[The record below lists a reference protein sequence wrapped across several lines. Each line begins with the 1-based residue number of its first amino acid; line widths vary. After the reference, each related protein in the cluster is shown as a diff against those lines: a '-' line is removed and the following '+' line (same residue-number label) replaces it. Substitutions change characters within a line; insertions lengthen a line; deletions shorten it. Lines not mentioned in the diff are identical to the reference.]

1 MENYVEALYQAA
13 LNHKNEEEAIRLSN
27 YMRNQFSFIG
37 LRAPQLKE
45 VFKQHVKNHGLP
57 AKEELHVIINSLW
70 ELEERE
76 MQMAGLLLL
85 DLMKKQFTE
94 EDLSLLKYIITTKP
108 WWDTID
114 HIAKKHFGYYLEKFP
129 HTRQPIVDSWIASG
143 NIWLIRSCILFQLG
157 YKEKTDVAM
166 LEDIISRTCHTKE
179 FFINKAIGWALREY
193 AKQDP
198 EKVIEITNTYSLSNL
213 SRREALKH
221 FEGRLIRE
229 LGDS

>member
-1 MENYVEALYQAA
+1 MNPYVEALYQAA
-13 LNHKNEEEAIRLSN
+13 LAHRNEAEAIRLSN

-57 AKEELHVIINSLW
+57 PKEELHDVITSLW
-70 ELEERE
+70 KLEERE

-85 DLMKKQFTE
+85 DSMKKQFTE
-94 EDLSLLKYIITTKP
+94 EDLSLLEYIITTKS

-129 HTRQPIVDSWIASG
+129 HTRQHIVDEWIASE

-166 LEDIISRTCHTKE
+166 LEDIISRTCHTRE

-193 AKQDP
+193 ARQDP
-198 EKVIEITNTYSLSNL
+198 EKVIEITNTYPLSNL

-221 FEGRLIRE
+221 IKV
-229 LGDS
+229 D

>member
-1 MENYVEALYQAA
+1 MDQYVGALYQAA
-13 LNHKNEEEAIRLSN
+13 LTHRNDEEAIRLSN
-27 YMRNQFSFIG
+27 YMRNQFSYIG
-37 LRAPQLKE
+37 MRAPQTREL
-45 VFKQHVKNHGLP
+45 VKQHVKTFGLP
-57 AKEELHVIINSLW
+57 AREDLHQVIISLW

-76 MQMAGLLLL
+76 MQIAGLYLL
-85 DLMKKQFTE
+85 DLVKKQFTE
-94 EDLSLLKYIITTKP
+94 EDLSLLEFIITTKS

-129 HTRQPIVDSWIASG
+129 HLRQPIVDKWLASG

-157 YKEKTDVAM
+157 YKEKTDVPM

-198 EKVIEITNTYSLSNL
+198 EKVIEITNAYPLSNL

-221 FEGRLIRE
+221 VAKVKA
-229 LGDS
+229 GD

>member
-1 MENYVEALYQAA
+1 MEQYVEALYKAA
-13 LNHKNEEEAIRLSN
+13 LLHRNDDEAIKLSN

-37 LRAPQLKE
+37 LRAPQMKQ
-45 VFKQHVKNHGLP
+45 VFKQHVKNYGLP
-57 AKEELHVIINSLW
+57 AKEDLHQTIIALW

-76 MQMAGLLLL
+76 MQMAGLYLL

-94 EDLSLLKYIITTKP
+94 EDLSLLEYIITNKP

-114 HIAKKHFGYYLEKFP
+114 HIAKKHVGYYLEKFP
-129 HTRQPIVDSWIASG
+129 QTRQQIVERWIASE

-198 EKVIEITNTYSLSNL
+198 EKVIEITSTYPLSNL

-221 FEGRLIRE
+221 IKIN
-229 LGDS
+229 

>member
-1 MENYVEALYQAA
+1 MHNYVGALYEEALKHRNSA
-13 LNHKNEEEAIRLSN
+13 EAVRLSK
-27 YMRNQFSFIG
+27 YMRNQFDYIG
-37 LRAPQLKE
+37 LRAPQMQE
-45 VFKQHVKNHGLP
+45 VFKQHVKTYGLP
-57 AKEELHVIINSLW
+57 AKEDLHEVITSLW
-70 ELEERE
+70 ELDERE
-76 MQMAGLLLL
+76 MQISGAYLL

-94 EDLSLLKYIITTKP
+94 EDLRLLEYIITTKP
-108 WWDTID
+108 WWDTVD

-129 HTRQPIVDSWIASG
+129 QQRQPIIDRWIASD

-198 EKVIEITNTYSLSNL
+198 EKVFEMTNRFPLSNL
-213 SRREALKH
+213 SKREALKH
-221 FEGRLIRE
+221 IGKK
-229 LGDS
+229 

>member
-1 MENYVEALYQAA
+1 MKNYVEALYEAA
-13 LNHKNEEEAIRLSN
+13 LKHRNIEEAKRLSN
-27 YMRNQFSFIG
+27 YMRNQFKFIG
-37 LRAPQLKE
+37 LRSPQMKE
-45 VFKQHVKNHGLP
+45 VFKQHVNTHGLP
-57 AKEELHVIINSLW
+57 PKEELHQVITSLW

-76 MQMAGLLLL
+76 MQISGLYLL

-94 EDLSLLKYIITTKP
+94 DDLELLEHIITTKP

-129 HTRQPIVDSWIASG
+129 QHRQQIIDRWIASG
-143 NIWLIRSCILFQLG
+143 HLWLIRSCILFQLG
-157 YKEKTDVAM
+157 YKQRTDVAM

-193 AKQDP
+193 AKQNP
-198 EKVIEITNTYSLSNL
+198 EKVIEITNTYPLSNL

-221 FEGRLIRE
+221 IGK
-229 LGDS
+229 D

>member
-1 MENYVEALYQAA
+1 MEHYIEALYKAA
-13 LNHKNEEEAIRLSN
+13 LKHRNEEEAIRLSN

-57 AKEELHVIINSLW
+57 SKEELHEVITSLW

-76 MQMAGLLLL
+76 MQMSGLLLL

-129 HTRQPIVDSWIASG
+129 HTRQQIVDKWIASE

-166 LEDIISRTCHTKE
+166 LENIISKTCHTKE

-198 EKVIEITNTYSLSNL
+198 EKVIEITNTYPLSNL

-221 FEGRLIRE
+221 LKV
-229 LGDS
+229 D

>member
-1 MENYVEALYQAA
+1 MENYVEVLYEAA
-13 LNHKNEEEAIRLSN
+13 LKHRNDEEAVRLSN

-37 LRAPQLKE
+37 LRAPLMKA
-45 VFKQHVKNHGLP
+45 VFKQHVKNYGLP
-57 AKEELHVIINSLW
+57 QKEELHQVITSLW
-70 ELEERE
+70 QLEERE
-76 MQMAGLLLL
+76 MQISGLYLL

-94 EDLSLLKYIITTKP
+94 DDLPLLEYIITTKP

-114 HIAKKHFGYYLEKFP
+114 HIAKKHAGYYLELFP
-129 HTRQPIVDSWIASG
+129 HARQHIVDKWIASG
-143 NIWLIRSCILFQLG
+143 NIWLIRSSILFQLG

-193 AKQDP
+193 AKQNP
-198 EKVIEITNTYSLSNL
+198 EKVIEITNTYPLSNL

-221 FEGRLIRE
+221 IG
-229 LGDS
+229 

>member
-1 MENYVEALYQAA
+1 MTNNYVEALYEEA
-13 LNHKNEEEAIRLSN
+13 LKHRNREEAIRLSK
-27 YMRNQFSFIG
+27 YMRNQFEYIG
-37 LRAPQLKE
+37 LRAPQIQD
-45 VFKQHVKNHGLP
+45 VFKQHVKAHGLP
-57 AKEELHVIINSLW
+57 AKEDLHDVITSLW

-76 MQMAGLLLL
+76 MQSSALYLL

-94 EDLSLLKYIITTKP
+94 DDLQLLEHIITTKP

-129 HTRQPIVDSWIASG
+129 QQRQQIIDRWIATD

-157 YKEKTDVAM
+157 YKERTDVAM
-166 LEDIISRTCHTKE
+166 LEDIISRTCHTNE

-193 AKQDP
+193 AKQNP
-198 EKVIEITNTYSLSNL
+198 EKVIEITNSLPLSNL

-221 FEGRLIRE
+221 IGKN
-229 LGDS
+229 